1 MRKYNTIIIFLLSF
15 TAHVMAQY
23 NPQTIFSKM
32 QGHWRCKYVTGDDE
46 RYNSHFLGHKL
57 HIFPNRIYSKLYA
70 DNYEDTQPPTFI
82 SKKDTMYSFK
92 DVYKID
98 KQSENKVAYYFQ
110 KFGIVHQAGWFMYLN
125 VFPYNHYIYLNTQK
139 DLIIIPCLSGYYVIL
154 ERDTTTYLFCKGK
167 RVNIRHAWN
176 KPSMNYLLEDEE
188 VEVLK
193 RDMNGWVY
201 IRYWGK
207 MLLEGWVK
215 ASELKPTT
223 QIKEYWNL
231 YKKNKVM
238 VRVKENCEALR
249 EDPDQVND
257 YSGSVLKFYTPVFA
271 GDEVEVLYTSTDDV
285 YIRFRDKE
293 GKIREGDIDVKYIE
307 W

>member
-32 QGHWRCKYVTGDDE
+32 QGHWRCKYVTSTFYSFCIG
-46 RYNSHFLGHKL
+46 NKL
-57 HIFPNRIYSKLYA
+57 HISPNRIYSNLYG
-70 DNYEDTQPPTFI
+70 DNYEDSQITTSL
-82 SKKDTMYSFK
+82 SKRDTMYSFK
-92 DVYKID
+92 DVYKIN
-98 KQSENKVAYYFQ
+98 KQSEDKVTYYFQ
-110 KFGIVHQAGWFMYLN
+110 KFGIVRQAGWFMDFSYLY
-125 VFPYNHYIYLNTQK
+125 YNRLVYLDKQR
-139 DLIIIPCLSGYYVIL
+139 DLILIPLSSDDYAIL

-238 VRVKENCEALR
+238 VRVKENCEALG
-249 EDPDQVND
+249 EDPELI
-257 YSGSVLKFYTPVFA
+257 SFSSSVLKTHTPVFV
-271 GDEVEVLYTSTDDV
+271 GDEVEVLYTTIGGAYV
-285 YIRFRDKE
+285 YIRFRDRK
-293 GKIREGDIDVKYIE
+293 GIISEGDIDVKYIE

>member
-32 QGHWRCKYVTGDDE
+32 QGHWRCKYVTDTFYSYSIG
-46 RYNSHFLGHKL
+46 NKL
-57 HIFPNRIYSKLYA
+57 HIFPNRIYSNLYA
-70 DNYEDTQPPTFI
+70 DNYEDTQITTSL
-82 SKKDTMYSFK
+82 SKRDTMYSFK
-92 DVYKID
+92 DVYKIN
-98 KQSENKVAYYFQ
+98 KQSEDKIIYYFQ
-110 KFGIVHQAGWFMYLN
+110 KIGIVRQAGWFMYLSGISPFN
-125 VFPYNHYIYLNTQK
+125 RFVYLDKQR
-139 DLIIIPCLSGYYVIL
+139 DLILIPRASDDYAIL

-271 GDEVEVLYTSTDDV
+271 GDEVEVLYTTTDDV